1 MTSQGGYMPDSFMG
15 IILVC
20 ITPLRRISIC
30 LIPSWNNSW
39 MDDLSKE
46 DFYLIDLVVEGF
58 LYHKPVGI
66 WDSHLWRDLTSKFN

>member
-1 MTSQGGYMPDSFMG
+1 MGQVWRMLLILDKG

-20 ITPLRRISIC
+20 MTPLGRISVC

-46 DFYLIDLVVEGF
+46 DFYLINLVVEGF
-58 LYHKPVGI
+58 SYHKPVGT
-66 WDSHLWRDLTSKFN
+66 WDSHLWRDFDF